1 MSERSPRDE
10 PRSPVHPVDPNAYQ
24 VSDKR
29 SSRHATSGPGVTPGT
44 RSHTGDRG
52 EPGPDEHG
60 KGPSGA
66 AGPGDQPA
74 GS

>member
-1 MSERSPRDE
+1 MSEKHPQE
-10 PRSPVHPVDPNAYQ
+10 GTHPVHPVDPNEYQ

-52 EPGPDEHG
+52 EPGPDEEG

-66 AGPGDQPA
+66 AGPGPQPA